1 MFKAIL
7 LDLDDTLLANSIET
21 FIPAYFKALSD
32 YMAPKVPPERLIT
45 ELMRST
51 RAMEAND
58 GTGPTNEEAF
68 AAAFYPKLE
77 HERSEL
83 EPVFERF
90 YAEEY
95 PNLHSLTRPLP
106 EARLLVE
113 WALEHG
119 LQVIIATNPL
129 FPRTAIE
136 QRLDWAG
143 IPVTEFDYAL
153 VTTYENMHATKA
165 NPAYYREI
173 IEKLER
179 QPKECLMAGD
189 DWDRDM
195 LPPASIGI
203 PIFWVTKP
211 GDTLLPIPPMKEM
224 KRSVLIGQGT
234 LATLWDWIGRG
245 GLELW

>member
-1 MFKAIL
+1 M
-7 LDLDDTLLANSIET
+7 
-21 FIPAYFKALSD
+21 
-32 YMAPKVPPERLIT
+32 
-45 ELMRST
+45 
-51 RAMEAND
+51 
-58 GTGPTNEEAF
+58 
-68 AAAFYPKLE
+68 
-77 HERSEL
+77 
-83 EPVFERF
+83 
-90 YAEEY
+90 
-95 PNLHSLTRPLP
+95 
-106 EARLLVE
+106 
-113 WALEHG
+113 
-119 LQVIIATNPL
+119 QVIIATNPL

-143 IPVTEFDYAL
+143 IPATEFDYAL